1 MAKQR
6 AKGFPDG
13 VQLEVGKWYK
23 MANDNIAMVTK
34 LAPYSGEQAKKS
46 WGFADCS
53 DDVAR
58 LVSGV
63 WIGSS
68 TWSEK
73 STPRCFI
80 HECNKDG
87 SDLKTSFVQLQL
99 DLF

>member
-1 MAKQR
+1 MTKQR
-6 AKGFPDG
+6 ASGFPDG

-23 MANDNIAMVTK
+23 MTNGDIATVTK
-34 LAPYSGEQAKKS
+34 LMSYSGEQAQKA
-46 WGFADCS
+46 WGYADCS
-53 DDVAR
+53 DGTTR